1 MWYLDTSAAV
11 KLVVAERG
19 TTALRRWVETRG
31 RSIFS
36 SDLLRTELL
45 RATRRLDPERMAAA
59 RSLVESIIL
68 VTLSTAVCERAAY
81 LGPEVLRSLDALHL
95 SAALEMG
102 DDLEGLVT
110 YDRVLADGARSLG
123 LALVSPA

>member
-1 MWYLDTSAAV
+1 
-11 KLVVAERG
+11 
-19 TTALRRWVETRG
+19 
-31 RSIFS
+31 
-36 SDLLRTELL
+36 
-45 RATRRLDPERMAAA
+45 MAAA